1 MRFLLAYSGWVERVL
16 THIGM
21 AAGWLFILN
30 MIVICTD
37 VVTRKYGF
45 QIPGFGSTRLQEL
58 EWHLHAILF
67 SMWMGLAYLR
77 NAHVRIDLMV
87 AGRSVR
93 TRAWIEFVCLIIFAL
108 PYCLVLID
116 HGFTFA
122 WRSWES
128 GEGSE
133 SATGLPMRWIAKG
146 AGLRCGDGHA
156 GTAHRLPVRSGAP
169 ARAGPADTVRGLIH
183 DRLAH

>member
-1 MRFLLAYSGWVERVL
+1 
-16 THIGM
+16 
-21 AAGWLFILN
+21 
-30 MIVICTD
+30 
-37 VVTRKYGF
+37 
-45 QIPGFGSTRLQEL
+45 
-58 EWHLHAILF
+58 
-67 SMWMGLAYLR
+67 
-77 NAHVRIDLMV
+77 VRIDLMV

-146 AGLRCGDGHA
+146 LLEVGLVLVFVA
-156 GTAHRLPVRSGAP
+156 VTAMLARLTVFLFGPEHLREQ
-169 ARAGPADTVRGLIH
+169 ARPTQFGG
-183 DRLAH
+183 

>member
-30 MIVICTD
+30 VIVICTD

-45 QIPGFGSTRLQEL
+45 QFPGLGSTRLQEL

-87 AGRSVR
+87 ARRSLR
-93 TRAWIEFVCLIIFAL
+93 TRAWIELVCLIIFAV

-146 AGLRCGDGHA
+146 LLELGLVMVFVA
-156 GTAHRLPVRSGAP
+156 VTAMMARLIVFLFGPEHLREQ
-169 ARAGPADTVRGLIH
+169 ARPSHLGS
-183 DRLAH
+183 